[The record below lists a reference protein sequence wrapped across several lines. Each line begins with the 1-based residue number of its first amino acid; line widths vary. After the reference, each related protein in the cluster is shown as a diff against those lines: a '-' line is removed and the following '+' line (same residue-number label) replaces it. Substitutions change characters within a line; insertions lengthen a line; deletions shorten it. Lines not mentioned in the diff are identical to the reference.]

1 MCQKVHFI
9 LSNEKYQLSQWR
21 GFPSREFPKFLVAK
35 TMVIIIL
42 GRETRPVILLLF
54 FLQRAN
60 EELPT

>member
-21 GFPSREFPKFLVAK
+21 GFPSKFLVAK

-42 GRETRPVILLLF
+42 GRETWPVILLLF